1 MLESLELF
9 IRWTGLHAAFLLR
22 AAAAS
27 ARVQLA
33 ADGFSAPS
41 CAGHGPVIRRL
52 AAAGGDVSATAAD
65 NVSCLHFACQKGSSG
80 AVAELLAAKAGTEQ
94 EVHPSPF
101 VSLPVEN
108 TYTILTYTL

>member
-1 MLESLELF
+1 
-9 IRWTGLHAAFLLR
+9 
-22 AAAAS
+22 
-27 ARVQLA
+27 
-33 ADGFSAPS
+33 
-41 CAGHGPVIRRL
+41 VIRRL